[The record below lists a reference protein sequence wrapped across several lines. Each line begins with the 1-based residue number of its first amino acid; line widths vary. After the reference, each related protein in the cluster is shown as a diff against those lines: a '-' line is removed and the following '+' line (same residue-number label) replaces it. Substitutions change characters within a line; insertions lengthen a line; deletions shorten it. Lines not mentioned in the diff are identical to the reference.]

1 METPPSDDL
10 ILVVDAGTQ
19 SMRCGLVDLAGNMV
33 DLVKIPIQPYFSEEP
48 GFAEQEPEYYWE
60 NLCLAS
66 QKLISRNSKLV
77 GKISA
82 ISLTSHRG
90 TYINLDAQGKPIR
103 PGITWLDRRKI
114 PKINW
119 APWHLEVAFKVA
131 GVFNYLDNLYQ
142 HTYSNWIQYY
152 QPEIWAKTEKYVL
165 LSAYLNFNLTGIIA
179 ESLGSNYGYLPIN
192 RRTFRWADKRDS
204 IWNLFPIEE
213 SKLPNLVTQ
222 GDIIGTI
229 TAAASKQTG
238 IPLGLPVIATSCDKS
253 CEVLGAGCLDN
264 NIASLS
270 FGTLA
275 TVNTMTDQYV
285 ELRPFLTPYPGAIP
299 GHFVTEIPIVRGFWM
314 VSWFLEEFG
323 LKRNNLQKKW
333 AYLQKAYWTN

>member
-165 LSAYLNFNLTGIIA
+165 LSAYLNF
-179 ESLGSNYGYLPIN
+179 
-192 RRTFRWADKRDS
+192 
-204 IWNLFPIEE
+204 
-213 SKLPNLVTQ
+213 
-222 GDIIGTI
+222 
-229 TAAASKQTG
+229 
-238 IPLGLPVIATSCDKS
+238 
-253 CEVLGAGCLDN
+253 
-264 NIASLS
+264 
-270 FGTLA
+270 
-275 TVNTMTDQYV
+275 
-285 ELRPFLTPYPGAIP
+285 
-299 GHFVTEIPIVRGFWM
+299 
-314 VSWFLEEFG
+314 
-323 LKRNNLQKKW
+323 
-333 AYLQKAYWTN
+333 